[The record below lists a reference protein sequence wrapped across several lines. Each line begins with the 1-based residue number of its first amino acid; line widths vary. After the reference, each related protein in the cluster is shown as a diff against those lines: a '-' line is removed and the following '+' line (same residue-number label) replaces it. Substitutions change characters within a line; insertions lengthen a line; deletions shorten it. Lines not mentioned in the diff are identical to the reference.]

1 MNEVI
6 LDRPK
11 KPGIVIFIAILQ
23 FFSAALFFLL
33 GVFCLLALVY
43 GATWGIDEYVSKQV
57 AQYAPNPNFSFGVTM
72 IFGFTAAVFL
82 SLMTFFL
89 AVGIGL
95 LKGLKFAWYLQVA
108 VSILGLLSVPLT
120 FLWNVFTLPFGAVLN
135 IIILVFFFQPRV
147 RDFFK
152 V

>member
-1 MNEVI
+1 M
-6 LDRPK
+6 
-11 KPGIVIFIAILQ
+11 
-23 FFSAALFFLL
+23 
-33 GVFCLLALVY
+33 Y
-43 GATWGIDEYVSKQV
+43 GAVWGVDDYVSKQV

-72 IFGFTAAVFL
+72 IFGFAAAAFF

-89 AVGIGL
+89 VLGIGL
-95 LKGLKFAWYLQVA
+95 LKGKKFAWYLQVA

-120 FLWNVFTLPFGAVLN
+120 LLWSVFTLPFGAILN